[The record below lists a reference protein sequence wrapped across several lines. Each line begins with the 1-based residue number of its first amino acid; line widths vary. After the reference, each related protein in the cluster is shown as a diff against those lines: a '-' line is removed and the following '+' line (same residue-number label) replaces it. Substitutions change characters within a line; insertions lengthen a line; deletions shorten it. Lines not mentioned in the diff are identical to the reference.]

1 MPRPL
6 PPGGAVKVQ
15 GGVAARQPESALFAA
30 VTFLLGQRAGAQLS
44 DKGFCGVGGQK
55 PPALPVE
62 AVLDTRAADQVEWT
76 LSSDTQAQGTRE
88 GTCMNLQRKP
98 SADWEEF

>member
-1 MPRPL
+1 MGTTAPVTSRK
-6 PPGGAVKVQ
+6 AVV
-15 GGVAARQPESALFAA
+15 
-30 VTFLLGQRAGAQLS
+30 
-44 DKGFCGVGGQK
+44 
-55 PPALPVE
+55 
-62 AVLDTRAADQVEWT
+62 DTSTADQVEWT